1 MSETFTPSTEPL
13 RVAVLAGGLSHERD
27 VSLHSGN
34 RVAQVLKHLG
44 HSVLVLD
51 VDARMISSLRA
62 FGPDVVWPLVH
73 GGPGEDGGL
82 QNVLIALGLPYVG
95 THSDGCQRASFK
107 PTAKAMVRTG
117 GVLTPD
123 SVTLPKTYFS
133 QLGAQEVLG
142 VVAAHLG
149 LPVVVKPNQG
159 GSGLGV
165 SLAEDAD
172 ELRSAMVA
180 CFAYDERALIESYAP
195 GREIAVSVVDTG
207 DGPRPLP
214 PVEVVTDGEYDFD
227 ARYNPGRSEYFV
239 PARLAAA
246 ELALVQETAM
256 TVHRTLGLGN
266 LSRTD
271 LILDDAGTPWFID
284 VNVVPGMTE
293 TSLLPLAAEA
303 EGGLPELYDALV
315 RNPRVTPS

>member
-1 MSETFTPSTEPL
+1 M
-13 RVAVLAGGLSHERD
+13 
-27 VSLHSGN
+27 
-34 RVAQVLKHLG
+34 
-44 HSVLVLD
+44 
-51 VDARMISSLRA
+51 
-62 FGPDVVWPLVH
+62 
-73 GGPGEDGGL
+73 
-82 QNVLIALGLPYVG
+82 
-95 THSDGCQRASFK
+95 
-107 PTAKAMVRTG
+107 
-117 GVLTPD
+117 
-123 SVTLPKTYFS
+123 
-133 QLGAQEVLG
+133 
-142 VVAAHLG
+142 
-149 LPVVVKPNQG
+149 
-159 GSGLGV
+159 
-165 SLAEDAD
+165 
-172 ELRSAMVA
+172 
-180 CFAYDERALIESYAP
+180 
-195 GREIAVSVVDTG
+195 VDTG

-315 RNPRVTPS
+315 RNPRVMPS